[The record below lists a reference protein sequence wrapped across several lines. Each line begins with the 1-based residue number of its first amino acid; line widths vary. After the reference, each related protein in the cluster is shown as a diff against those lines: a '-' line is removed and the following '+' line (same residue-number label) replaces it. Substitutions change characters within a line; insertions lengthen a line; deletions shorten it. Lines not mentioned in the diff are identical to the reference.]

1 MSTEVS
7 PSIVNTAAAPPVAP
21 EPVTAEVVRP
31 SPAPSPWRF
40 GLKALL
46 GLMAACSV
54 QFAAMSYLGVL
65 AGFVAGV
72 VVCFAAFTAIIV
84 IGPFLTDERARL
96 VPQLD
101 VMIVR
106 LMLAIV
112 ILIFASIISGGG
124 TAAWHVLSRIQTERL
139 IEQKLGLSLKPVMID
154 HNQRIE
160 TGLLVESITGGGA
173 AHQAGLQKNDV
184 VLIGGTVAEY
194 LQTLYENR
202 GKEVNIN
209 VATGALSKSVESCPQ
224 RTVTLAIPR

>member
-1 MSTEVS
+1 MRHDGTSL
-7 PSIVNTAAAPPVAP
+7 PIAP
-21 EPVTAEVVRP
+21 EPITAKLVP
-31 SPAPSPWRF
+31 PPPSPWRF

-46 GLMAACSV
+46 GLMAVCSV

-84 IGPFLTDERARL
+84 VGPFLTGQQARL

-101 VMIVR
+101 VVIVR

-112 ILIFASIISGGG
+112 ILIFGSIMAGGG
-124 TAAWHVLSRIQTERL
+124 TAAWHVLARIQTERL
-139 IEQKLGLSLKPVMID
+139 IEQKLGLSLSPVMID
-154 HNQRIE
+154 HHQHTE
-160 TGLLVESITGGGA
+160 TGLLIESLTNGGV

-184 VLIGGTVAEY
+184 VLVEGTVTEY

-209 VATGALSKSVESCPQ
+209 VATGALTKSVESCPQ
-224 RTVTLAIPR
+224 RTVTLVIPR